1 MQHVRRPREPS
12 ARRPG
17 GTSTRPGG
25 TRLPN
30 EVGSRAVAL
39 LREAR
44 NVVKSFGTWEG
55 LRVLAFTVFPGE
67 VVALVGDNGAGKS
80 TRPRTCPVSRIPDSG
95 EVSMGGDA
103 VTARSPEDAQR
114 SRPASA

>member
-17 GTSTRPGG
+17 GT
-25 TRLPN
+25 RLPN
-30 EVGSRAVAL
+30 EVGSRAVAP

-80 TRPRTCPVSRIPDSG
+80 TRPRSCPVSRIPDSG
-95 EVSMGGDA
+95 
-103 VTARSPEDAQR
+103 
-114 SRPASA
+114 